1 MVDNIVEGI
10 INFFER
16 FGASNELSKRN
27 FDTGDFFSEE
37 YCNFILDLGKRY
49 GLYDEVKE
57 AKDVNY
63 ILNLED
69 ELSDFFRKKL
79 ISVFIYYQLIIVDFL
94 IVFDDFNKF

>member
-1 MVDNIVEGI
+1 MNDNNQNIVDDI
-10 INFFER
+10 IHFFER

-37 YCNFILDLGKRY
+37 YCNFILYLGKKY

-63 ILNLED
+63 IMNLKD
-69 ELSDFFRKKL
+69 DLSEFFREKL
-79 ISVFIYYQLIIVDFL
+79 IA
-94 IVFDDFNKF
+94 VFDIK